1 MSGLPAA
8 FHRGG
13 MGKQVAKRPRGDGI
27 MQIRWRRYRRG
38 RLNLLQAT
46 LVRAVLLVGSASMLV
61 PFAWMVC
68 TALKDKHTMESE
80 PDRWLP
86 KGPPT
91 AQAASWFV
99 DYLSATTP
107 DFEDVLLCD
116 FEEAAYRRPG
126 QPTRQGQ
133 GSLALAVDFAEQG
146 KLTRTIDLS
155 VSDLPDAPVSMLAF
169 WLRGDGSGHR
179 LRVAVHG
186 DGFVYR
192 AAEDL
197 RAGFEGWKEVHCY
210 FRPEQ
215 FDPLGREVVEL
226 RRDPHRSD
234 GQRPREQAGYVDL
247 PTIRRIELTVLPEPS
262 WARKWQRWT
271 YSFRKAWQ
279 SMPFGRFYL
288 NSLFVSLAVTLGQL
302 VTSALAAYAFAR
314 LRWPGRDRFFVAYLA
329 TMMIPAA
336 VTIVPTF
343 VLMKM
348 LGWFDTYRALILPLL
363 FSAYGTFMLRQFF
376 LSLPRDLEDAARID
390 GCGKLRVWLHVV
402 LPLSRPALATLATF
416 TFLASWGAFQW
427 PLFATQSMHMKVL
440 PIGLSAFQD
449 KFSVEYNL
457 LMAASLIV
465 MVPTLLVFLFNQR
478 FFIRGIQL
486 GGMKE

>member
-1 MSGLPAA
+1 
-8 FHRGG
+8 
-13 MGKQVAKRPRGDGI
+13 
-27 MQIRWRRYRRG
+27 MQIKWRRYRRG
-38 RLNLLQAT
+38 RLSLAQAT
-46 LVRAVLLVGSASMLV
+46 LVRAILVIGAVGMLV

-68 TALKDKHTMESE
+68 TALKDKQTMASE
-80 PDRWLP
+80 PGRWLP
-86 KGPPT
+86 KMPSAAP
-91 AQAASWFV
+91 AASWFV

-107 DFEDVLLCD
+107 DFEDVVLRD
-116 FEEAAYRRPG
+116 FDEAAHRRPDR
-126 QPTRQGQ
+126 PTRQGQ
-133 GSLALAVDFAEQG
+133 GSLALSADFTGQG
-146 KLTRTIDLS
+146 RLTRTIDLS
-155 VSDLPDAPVSMLAF
+155 ASELPDVPVGMLAF

-192 AAEDL
+192 PAGDL

-210 FRPEQ
+210 FRPER
-215 FDPLGREVVEL
+215 FDPLGREVVQL
-226 RRDPHRSD
+226 RRDPPGD
-234 GQRPREQAGYVDL
+234 AGYVNL
-247 PTIRRIELTVLPEPS
+247 AAIRRVELTVLPEPL
-262 WARKWQRWT
+262 WARAWQRWT

-288 NSLFVSLAVTLGQL
+288 NSLFVALAITLGQVL
-302 VTSALAAYAFAR
+302 TSALAAYAFAR
-314 LRWPGRDRFFVAYLA
+314 LRWPGRDKFFLAYLA

-348 LGWFDTYRALILPLL
+348 LGWFDTYRALVLPAL

-390 GCGKLRVWLHVV
+390 GCGKLRVWLHVI
-402 LPLSRPALATLATF
+402 LPLSKPALATLATF

-457 LMAASLIV
+457 LMAASLMV
-465 MVPTLLVFLFNQR
+465 MVPTLLVFLFSQR
-478 FFIRGIQL
+478 FFTRGIQL

>member
-1 MSGLPAA
+1 
-8 FHRGG
+8 
-13 MGKQVAKRPRGDGI
+13 
-27 MQIRWRRYRRG
+27 MQIKWRKYRRG
-38 RLNLLQAT
+38 RLSLAQAT
-46 LVRAVLLVGSASMLV
+46 LVRAILLIGAIGMLV

-68 TALKDKHTMESE
+68 TALKDKHTMDRE
-80 PDRWLP
+80 PGRWLP
-86 KGPPT
+86 KMPS
-91 AQAASWFV
+91 AAPRVSWFV

-107 DFEDVLLCD
+107 DFQDVLLNNFD
-116 FEEAAYRRPG
+116 DVAHRRADR
-126 QPTRQGQ
+126 PTRQGE
-133 GSLALAVDFAEQG
+133 GSLALSVDFNEQER
-146 KLTRTIDLS
+146 LTRTIDLS
-155 VSDLPDAPVSMLAF
+155 DSALHDVPVSMLAF

-179 LRVAVHG
+179 LRVTVHG

-192 AAEDL
+192 AVDDL

-210 FRPEQ
+210 FRRER
-215 FDPLGREVVEL
+215 FDPLGREVIEL
-226 RRDPHRSD
+226 RRDPPGD
-234 GQRPREQAGYVDL
+234 GGYVRL
-247 PTIRRIELTVLPEPS
+247 AGIRRIELTVLPEPL
-262 WARKWQRWT
+262 WARTWQRLT

-288 NSLFVSLAVTLGQL
+288 NSLFVSLAITLGQVL
-302 VTSALAAYAFAR
+302 TSVLAAYAFAR
-314 LRWPGRDRFFVAYLA
+314 LRWGGRDKFFLAYLG

-390 GCGKLRVWLHVV
+390 GCGKLRVLLHVI
-402 LPLSRPALATLATF
+402 LPLSKPALATLATF
-416 TFLASWGAFQW
+416 TFLASWSSFQW

-457 LMAASLIV
+457 LMAASLMV

-478 FFIRGIQL
+478 FFTKGIQL
-486 GGMKE
+486 SGIKE

>member
-1 MSGLPAA
+1 
-8 FHRGG
+8 
-13 MGKQVAKRPRGDGI
+13 

-38 RLNLLQAT
+38 RLNLTQAA
-46 LVRAVLLVGSASMLV
+46 LVRAVLLVGAVSMLV

-86 KGPPT
+86 KMPS
-91 AQAASWFV
+91 AAPAANWFV

-107 DFEDVLLCD
+107 DFQDLLLRD
-116 FEEAAYRRPG
+116 FDEADNRRPDR
-126 QPTRQGQ
+126 PTRQGQ
-133 GSLALAVDFAEQG
+133 GSLALSVDFTRQG
-146 KLTRTIDLS
+146 QLTRSIELRAS
-155 VSDLPDAPVSMLAF
+155 ELPDVPVSTLAF

-197 RAGFEGWKEVHCY
+197 RAGFDGWKEVHCY

-215 FDPLGREVVEL
+215 FDPLGREVVQL
-226 RRDPHRSD
+226 RRDPPGD
-234 GQRPREQAGYVDL
+234 AGYVNL
-247 PTIRRIELTVLPEPS
+247 ATICRIELIVLPEPL
-262 WARKWQRWT
+262 WARAWAQWT

-288 NSLFVSLAVTLGQL
+288 NSLFVSLAVTLGQVL
-302 VTSALAAYAFAR
+302 TSALAAYAFAR
-314 LRWPGRDRFFVAYLA
+314 LRWPGRNKFFLAYLA

-343 VLMKM
+343 VLMKI
-348 LGWFDTYRALILPLL
+348 LGWFDTYRALILPAL

-376 LSLPRDLEDAARID
+376 LSVPTDLEDAARID
-390 GCGKLRVWLHVV
+390 GCGKLRVWLHVI
-402 LPLSRPALATLATF
+402 LPLSKPALATLATF

-427 PLFATQSMHMKVL
+427 PLFATQSLHMKVL

-478 FFIRGIQL
+478 FFTRGIQL
-486 GGMKE
+486 SGMKE